1 MSLLSFFDRLSNS
14 MSAVA
19 LLGAAAGLI
28 GCDQKRA
35 APAPPPPP
43 VVSVAKPVLATVQ
56 SYLEYNGNL
65 EAIETVQIQAR
76 VKGFLNEVAFTEGDE
91 VKQDTLLFK
100 IDPREYNASVKR
112 AEADLKRAGTEL
124 ERYRLEAERAGRLLA
139 TRAIGREEYDQKVAV
154 RDTAAA
160 TVMQAEASLDAAK
173 LQLGFTEIRSP
184 ISGQISR
191 TQVTRGNLVGQTDS
205 TLLTTIVSL
214 DPLFVYFDTPE
225 RDLVT
230 FQKALQAGETA
241 DVLSQALPVEVG
253 VTTEEGYPHEG
264 KIDFRENRVD
274 VGTGTVRLRGRIP
287 NPRIG
292 MGKTHLLYPGLY
304 ARVRVPAGS
313 ARPLPAI
320 PEDALMTGQE
330 GRFVYVLGEG
340 DIVQKRTVQVGPHAW
355 KAAPPGPGQ
364 PAGWTLVGK
373 DPAPAT
379 TGATPSPPA
388 GKDGKKDGPPAPAE
402 IPVLPVPA
410 VITIESGLSINDR
423 VVINGLTR
431 ARPGT
436 PVSPQNWEL
445 KAPPASPGSGTAP
458 APSAPS
464 TTKPAPAG
472 APGNSGAAGAAA
484 PPSANAPK
492 PNDKNE
498 KNEKK

>member
-1 MSLLSFFDRLSNS
+1 MSFLDLFSRRLSA
-14 MSAVA
+14 SAGKIIMMVRPNQM
-19 LLGAAAGLI
+19 GTVSGRTAAALFCALIGLV

-35 APAPPPPP
+35 APPPPPPP
-43 VVSVAKPVLATVQ
+43 VVSVTKPVLATVQ

-76 VKGFLNEVAFTEGDE
+76 VKGFLNEVTFTEGDE
-91 VKQDTLLFK
+91 VKQDALLFK

-112 AEADLKRAGTEL
+112 AEADLKRASTEL

-191 TQVTRGNLVGQTDS
+191 TLVTRGNLVGQTDS

-214 DPLFVYFDTPE
+214 DPLYVYFDTPE

-230 FQKALQAGETA
+230 FQKARQAGETA
-241 DVLSQALPVEVG
+241 DVLSRSLAVEVG
-253 VTTEEGYPHEG
+253 VTTEDGYPHEG

-287 NPRIG
+287 NPRVG
-292 MGKTHLLYPGLY
+292 AGKTHLLYPGLY
-304 ARVRVPAGS
+304 ARVRVPAGT

-355 KAAPPGPGQ
+355 KGATPTAGQ

-373 DPAPAT
+373 DVPPEKAA
-379 TGATPSPPA
+379 GAASA
-388 GKDGKKDGPPAPAE
+388 DASKQGKKEGPPAQPQ
-402 IPVLPVPA
+402 IPTVPVSS
-410 VITIESGLSINDR
+410 VITIESGLTINDR
-423 VVINGLTR
+423 VVFSGLTR

-436 PVSPQNWEL
+436 PVAPQNWEL
-445 KAPPASPGSGTAP
+445 KSPPSAGPPPAPTTGTAP
-458 APSAPS
+458 G
-464 TTKPAPAG
+464 PATSPAL
-472 APGNSGAAGAAA
+472 
-484 PPSANAPK
+484 PPK
-492 PNDKNE
+492 
-498 KNEKK
+498 